1 MSGGTVTV
9 RLEGGEEL
17 LAKLRALDLNVK
29 EELRDAGLAAA
40 ERIRATA
47 EGMAPG
53 PHIRLRVARQT
64 ATMVALEIGPDKEH
78 WYYKFFET
86 GARPHEIVGDPT
98 LSFEGHSGRVVT
110 RRVRHPGMAAS
121 PFLRPAM
128 DAEEG
133 GARDEFG
140 SRLRARIERG

>member
-1 MSGGTVTV
+1 MGGGTVTV

-17 LAKLRALDLNVK
+17 LEKLRSLDLSVK
-29 EELRDAGLAAA
+29 AELREAGLAAA
-40 ERIRATA
+40 ERIRAA
-47 EGMAPG
+47 AAGMAPG

-64 ATMVALEIGPDKEH
+64 ATMVVMEIGPDADH

-86 GARPHEIVGDPT
+86 GARPHEIVGNPT
-98 LSFEGHSGRVVT
+98 LSFEGRSGRVVT
-110 RRVRHPGMAAS
+110 RRVQHPGMAAN

-140 SRLRARIERG
+140 ARLRARIERG